1 MKPRIFFFAASL
13 IGLACPIFAAT
24 PQPIAPKPV
33 MPANDRDTSTWEKS
47 ERDELEGDILPF
59 WIKNAVDHDRGG
71 FYGWITNDLRVNKD
85 APRGSLLSARI
96 LWAFSAAYR
105 EDHKPETLAV
115 AKWAYDD
122 LNNNFWDKEN
132 GGFYWTRTADGKP
145 LDTSKQTYGE
155 GFCVYAMSEY
165 YLATKEQAALDRA
178 IATFRLLEKHARDPR
193 YGGYWEQ
200 FSRDWTRDT
209 QQRGGEGS
217 GAGAAPGKSQNTHL
231 HVLEAFTN
239 LLRAW
244 PNDEIRNAQKALV
257 EIMLTKVLDNKTHHL
272 ILFLNDDYTPISHN
286 VSFGH
291 DIEFSWL
298 LSEAGDV
305 LGDPALKERI
315 RQVALDVAE
324 ATYREARAPDGHIY
338 YETDEE
344 TNKISDA
351 PTQWWADAEAMT
363 GFYNAYQLSGDEKY
377 RAASFKI
384 WTYIE
389 DKVVDHA
396 YGEWYWSADA
406 RGTAPE
412 TAKVSMWKCPYHNGR
427 ACMEMERRLAE
438 SK

>member
-1 MKPRIFFFAASL
+1 
-13 IGLACPIFAAT
+13 
-24 PQPIAPKPV
+24 
-33 MPANDRDTSTWEKS
+33 
-47 ERDELEGDILPF
+47 LPF

-244 PNDEIRNAQKALV
+244 PNDEIRNAQRALV

-315 RQVALDVAE
+315 RKVALDVAE

-389 DKVVDHA
+389 DKVVDHT